1 MLGYIVRR
9 ILSLLLVMFVVSVIT
24 FVLMLS
30 VPGNPFEGTGE
41 VPLPQETVDRLRAHY
56 NLDDPIHIQYLRYMR
71 NVVFRFDLG
80 PSYASRRSVNEM
92 VAAGFPIS
100 ATLGL
105 LGLMVGL
112 AIGVPLGVTSA
123 LNQNRAVDHFAMFF
137 ALVGISVPALA
148 TAPLLIWIF
157 ALRLGWLPVARWGT
171 WQQAIMPAIILGIGP
186 AAGLARLTRASMLQV
201 IREDYIRTARAK
213 GVPERRI
220 TVHHALRNAL
230 IPVVTVLGPMFAG
243 MVTGAVVIERIFA
256 IPGMGGYFVG
266 GVSSRDYPVIMGMT
280 LVYTFFLVLSNLAV
294 DIAYSWVDPRIRL
307 DQR

>member
-1 MLGYIVRR
+1 MLSFIVRR
-9 ILSLLLVMFVVSVIT
+9 ILWLIPVLLVISMIT

-41 VPLPQETVDRLRAHY
+41 RPLPPETVERLRAHY
-56 NLDDPIHIQYLRYMR
+56 GLDDPIHVQYFRYMR
-71 NVVFRFDLG
+71 NLVLRGDLG
-80 PSYASRRSVNEM
+80 PSYATTRSVNEM
-92 VAAGFPIS
+92 VAGGFPVS

-105 LGLMVGL
+105 LGLVVAL
-112 AIGVPLGVTSA
+112 AIGIPLGVTSA
-123 LNQNRAVDHFAMFF
+123 LNQNRAIDHFAMFF
-137 ALVGISVPALA
+137 AMAGVSVPAM
-148 TAPLLIWIF
+148 TSAPLLIWIF
-157 ALRLGWLPVARWGT
+157 SINLGWLPVARWGT

-220 TVHHALRNAL
+220 TIRHALKNAL
-230 IPVVTVLGPMFAG
+230 IPVITVLGPMFAG
-243 MVTGAVVIERIFA
+243 MVTGAVVVERIFA

-266 GVSSRDYPVIMGMT
+266 GVSSRDYPVIMGMV

-294 DIAYSWVDPRIRL
+294 DLAYAWVDPRIRL